1 MNFFPDAIFFT
12 AGHSGPMKISDNNIE
27 NIFNIN
33 IYISGV
39 FSNNVA
45 SDVVNVLTSLLSH
58 QSIAAGGAGGQ
69 TLKDQLINFVQKAES
84 NDLNLNIPAS
94 ELMPGVGQQSV
105 NLDGLAKKIQ
115 EALTVQSEDQK
126 SALLPSNLE
135 EKAKDLLQQYLSG
148 NEKLK
153 M

>member
-1 MNFFPDAIFFT
+1 
-12 AGHSGPMKISDNNIE
+12 MKISDNNIE

-33 IYISGV
+33 IYINGV

-45 SDVVNVLTSLLSH
+45 NDVVNVLAALLNH
-58 QSIAAGGAGGQ
+58 NSIAVGGDGATTGQ
-69 TLKDQLINFVQKAES
+69 TLKDQLMDFVQRAES

-94 ELMPGVGQQSV
+94 ELMPQAGQKNV

-115 EALTVQSEDQK
+115 EALTDQTEDQK
-126 SALLPSNLE
+126 VALKNPSNLE
-135 EKAKDLLQQYLSG
+135 DKAKDLLQQYLSG

-153 M
+153 I

>member
-1 MNFFPDAIFFT
+1 
-12 AGHSGPMKISDNNIE
+12 MKISDNNIE

-33 IYISGV
+33 IYVNGV

-45 SDVVNVLTSLLSH
+45 SDVVNVLAALLNH
-58 QSIAAGGAGGQ
+58 QSIAVGGANGQ
-69 TLKDQLINFVQKAES
+69 TLKDQLMDFVQRAES

-94 ELMPGVGQQSV
+94 ELMPQAGQQSV

-115 EALTVQSEDQK
+115 EALTVQKEEEKD
-126 SALLPSNLE
+126 ALLPSNLE
-135 EKAKDLLQQYLSG
+135 EKAKDLLHQYLAG

-153 M
+153 I